1 MALTP
6 QTQPRPSVEDSF
18 IADRAMFWNRFTGF
32 TKGAVIALAILL
44 VLMWLFLA

>member
-6 QTQPRPSVEDSF
+6 QTQTRPSVEDSF

-32 TKGAVIALAILL
+32 AKWVVIFLAGLL
-44 VLMWLFLA
+44 VAMWLFLA